1 MRGLCGLC
9 NTSRWRSSRW
19 ACRRKA
25 TPPRW
30 IVALDM
36 RRHQTWLSLALT
48 QARRNS
54 SSLYS
59 LKLEKTSLMLVV
71 NEIAFVLYCLYV
83 VLVLLIFALSAI
95 LFSRSVR
102 LDDLQL
108 VVSKPNIAVSIA
120 KNLGHATLL
129 GLHCF

>member
-1 MRGLCGLC
+1 
-9 NTSRWRSSRW
+9 
-19 ACRRKA
+19 
-25 TPPRW
+25 
-30 IVALDM
+30 
-36 RRHQTWLSLALT
+36 
-48 QARRNS
+48 
-54 SSLYS
+54 
-59 LKLEKTSLMLVV
+59 MLVV